1 MKQTIVTL
9 LILCSTALGAA
20 AQDNGSNTP
29 PPTAITFGYLSYNE
43 ALHAM
48 NDYKEAQQ
56 QLAELRET
64 YDKELQRAEQEFS
77 RQMAEYIDGQRTF
90 PDNILLKRQKEL
102 QQIMQQ
108 NIDFKTEAE
117 RLLSQAEA
125 EAMQPIRKRLN
136 DLLQQTGKERGYA
149 FILNTDNNNCPFVSG
164 TLGED
169 ITADIISRLNK

>member
-117 RLLSQAEA
+117 
-125 EAMQPIRKRLN
+125 AMQPIRKRLN